1 MLEIINGTKK
11 YGGKTVLNNINY
23 KFEDGKMYGITGP
36 NGSGKTLILKSLAG
50 FIKYT
55 TGQVVQ
61 NGKKIRKNNNY
72 IENAGIVIENPVL
85 VNDFTVS
92 ENLEYLKKQ
101 SANLDEIDLNNGMS
115 FLILK
120 NIKILNSK
128 TYL

>member
-61 NGKKIRKNNNY
+61 NGKEIRKISCCNRDCSNHF
-72 IENAGIVIENPVL
+72 
-85 VNDFTVS
+85 DFRS
-92 ENLEYLKKQ
+92 CGKSCKC
-101 SANLDEIDLNNGMS
+101 
-115 FLILK
+115 
-120 NIKILNSK
+120 
-128 TYL
+128 